1 MSNIEYW
8 DQNILFLPGV
18 FLWSKILPLDSKIK
32 GRATSTKY
40 FLKKKI
46 PKVHHFKF
54 SSTQFI

>member
-8 DQNILFLPGV
+8 DQNILFLLGV

-40 FLKKKI
+40 FLKKKN
-46 PKVHHFKF
+46 PQ
-54 SSTQFI
+54 SSSL